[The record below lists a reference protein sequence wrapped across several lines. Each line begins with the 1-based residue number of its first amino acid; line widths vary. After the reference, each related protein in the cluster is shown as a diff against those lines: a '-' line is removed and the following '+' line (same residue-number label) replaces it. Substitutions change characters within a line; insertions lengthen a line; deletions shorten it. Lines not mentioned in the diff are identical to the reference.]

1 MKMVILRHPL
11 FSLMWCFLG
20 FKVWEC
26 IVLVAEQSE
35 RNPLLLLG
43 CKAGQVIS
51 ESVVVPLLSMSCA
64 SSSAMEVSQK
74 GGAAWNRSFSVPEIF
89 SQPWRAVKHHD
100 FGDRTAVFS
109 IRLSI
114 QISLNVMNQAEQRVS
129 LLLSLLRT
137 VE

>member
-89 SQPWRAVKHHD
+89 SQPWREVKHHD
-100 FGDRTAVFS
+100 FGDRTAVFFHS
-109 IRLSI
+109 AFNPNLP
-114 QISLNVMNQAEQRVS
+114 QCHEPG
-129 LLLSLLRT
+129 
-137 VE
+137 